1 MVKSTH
7 IQPSDLRAITQLLT
21 DATLGITDLVEE
33 VHYGIVYVPGQ
44 PNLPEKGRTRGIP
57 GLVYKSIRGVTSVV
71 GGGVDALWG
80 QVVPRLHE
88 PPSSAKREALLA
100 AINGVWG
107 DYLVDSGNALTIP
120 MAFRRNGQA
129 LTLEKQALQTAVPH
143 PTAKLAI
150 LVHGLCMNDRQ
161 WNRQGYNHGDILA
174 ADLGYTPVYL
184 HYNSGRH
191 ISVNGREFAAL
202 LETLVQQ
209 WPEPVA
215 ELIILGHSMGGL
227 VARSAIHYATEGNL
241 TWPRYL
247 HKLFTLGTPH
257 HGAPL
262 ERGGHWV
269 DVLLGSIP
277 HTAPFARL
285 GKRRS
290 AGITDLRYGCTID
303 ADWQGRD
310 RFRRLPDRRQPL
322 PLPSGPAWHVVAAT
336 TASKRSLLA
345 DRLLGDGLVPLRSA
359 LGQHDD
365 PRHCL
370 QIAAQNQHI
379 AYRMNHLALLHSPLV
394 TDQLRHWMAVARNPP
409 NT

>member
-227 VARSAIHYATEGNL
+227 VARSAIHYATEANL

-290 AGITDLRYGCTID
+290 AGITDLRYGTLLD
-303 ADWQGRD
+303 EDWHD
-310 RFRRLPDRRQPL
+310 TDYFAYTPDTRQMAPL
-322 PLPSGPAWHVVAAT
+322 PPDVRCFAVAAT
-336 TASKRSLLA
+336 LGKEQGDLKE
-345 DRLLGDGLVPLRSA
+345 RLLGDGVVPLSSA
-359 LGQHDD
+359 LG
-365 PRHCL
+365 RHADGERSL
-370 QIAAQNQHI
+370 DFPAAQQWI
-379 AYRMNHLALLHSPLV
+379 GYEMGHLDLLGRPEV
-394 TDQLRHWMAVARNPP
+394 MAQIKLWLLED
-409 NT
+409 